1 MKQKRLRRLIV
12 SKADYVLSAPP
23 SRAHERELARML
35 GHMVGQI
42 GKRFKSTVINR
53 LLVRDVRKF
62 SDDAA
67 DYLPPPTAE
76 QEPPPEE
83 ENYAELLLLLLLLLF
98 RRSKKQFSDER
109 IEADIGRI
117 LGKVQKL
124 NDNVLVSEL
133 ERVTG
138 ATAEQLKPDAPTQ
151 AKIDALK
158 VQAIE
163 AVKKIRDDTLEDIKA
178 TVLKLAA
185 TGETATEIQKQV
197 EELIVK
203 RTKRAEAA
211 AQNQIDF
218 TNSMI
223 TKARAQGLG
232 ITMAIWVTMRDE
244 KVRRTHADRH
254 GYEFTLAK
262 GCWSPLDQKYILPG
276 EEYNC
281 RCIYKLVIPRDI

>member
-1 MKQKRLRRLIV
+1 MKRRLRRLTV
-12 SKADYVLSAPP
+12 AKADYILSAPP
-23 SRAHERELARML
+23 SRAHERELGRML
-35 GHMVGQI
+35 AHMVGQI

-62 SDDAA
+62 ADAES
-67 DYLPPPTAE
+67 DYLPPPP
-76 QEPPPEE
+76 EPPPEE

-109 IEADIGRI
+109 IEADLGQI

-158 VQAIE
+158 VQAVE
-163 AVKKIRDDTLEDIKA
+163 AVKKIRDNTLEDIKA

-185 TGETATEIQKQV
+185 TGETAAEIQKQV
-197 EELIVK
+197 DELIVK
-203 RTKRAEAA
+203 RVKRAEAA

-223 TKARAQGLG
+223 TKARAQGLR
-232 ITMAIWVTMRDE
+232 IAMAIWVTMRDE

-254 GYEFTLAK
+254 GYEFTLDK
-262 GCWSPLDQKYILPG
+262 GAWSPLDQKYILPG

-281 RCIYKLVIPRDI
+281 RCVYKLVIPRDI

>member
-1 MKQKRLRRLIV
+1 
-12 SKADYVLSAPP
+12 
-23 SRAHERELARML
+23 
-35 GHMVGQI
+35 
-42 GKRFKSTVINR
+42 

-62 SDDAA
+62 ADAES
-67 DYLPPPTAE
+67 DYLPPPP
-76 QEPPPEE
+76 EPPPEE

-109 IEADIGRI
+109 IEADLGQI

-158 VQAIE
+158 VQAVE
-163 AVKKIRDDTLEDIKA
+163 AVKKIRDNTLEDIKA

-185 TGETATEIQKQV
+185 TGETAAEIQKQV
-197 EELIVK
+197 DELIVK
-203 RTKRAEAA
+203 RVKRAEAA

-232 ITMAIWVTMRDE
+232 IAMAIWVTMRDE

-254 GYEFTLAK
+254 GYEFTLDK
-262 GCWSPLDQKYILPG
+262 GAWSPLDQKYILPG

-281 RCIYKLVIPRDI
+281 RCVYKLVIPRDI